1 MGVILDTSVLIA
13 AERRTLSM
21 PRLLDDQAVDLVG
34 IAATTVSELLQGSL
48 RTARADLRLRRAA
61 FVDAI
66 TSHLPVLPFGTKE
79 ARRHADLWA
88 HLLNQGEMIGLH
100 DLLIAA
106 TALANGHAV
115 ATLRRRDFERIPGL
129 RLVELTPYQ

>member
-1 MGVILDTSVLIA
+1 
-13 AERRTLSM
+13 M

-66 TSHLPVLPFGTKE
+66 ASHLPVLPFGTKE